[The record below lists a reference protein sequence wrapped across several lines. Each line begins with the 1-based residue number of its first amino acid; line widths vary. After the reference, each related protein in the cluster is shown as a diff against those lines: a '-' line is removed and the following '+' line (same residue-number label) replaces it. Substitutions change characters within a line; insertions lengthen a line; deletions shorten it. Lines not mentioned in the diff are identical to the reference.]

1 MMLSLNPH
9 TVNFK
14 SKIWRN
20 PSKIIFLEN
29 TPFHSFKTFSE
40 WLLLMLLIESN
51 VMPSEHLFDVFIVN
65 FGYNSHHFLIF
76 LLLALKGHMTE
87 AYLEPNQTS
96 MMERFCNYSWRLR
109 AANYFVKKLDL
120 RYLTGLWIYLWF
132 LAISKQQYYVYFNF
146 KNVHESQD

>member
-1 MMLSLNPH
+1 MIK
-9 TVNFK
+9 TWEIC
-14 SKIWRN
+14 SKLTIKKPEQPQWY
-20 PSKIIFLEN
+20 
-29 TPFHSFKTFSE
+29 
-40 WLLLMLLIESN
+40 
-51 VMPSEHLFDVFIVN
+51 LFDVFIVN
-65 FGYNSHHFLIF
+65 FGYNSHRFLIF

-132 LAISKQQYYVYFNF
+132 LAISKQQYYEHFNF
-146 KNVHESQD
+146 KKCSWIPGLAQKIRKQNLEAIPQLRI